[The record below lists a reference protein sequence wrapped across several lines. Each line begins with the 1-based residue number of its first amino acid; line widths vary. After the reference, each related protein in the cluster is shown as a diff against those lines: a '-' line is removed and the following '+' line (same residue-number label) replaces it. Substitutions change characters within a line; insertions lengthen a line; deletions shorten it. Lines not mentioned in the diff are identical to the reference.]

1 MSTTITSNDL
11 RIQSE
16 RSFKDLDLNFTAHP
30 VKKDVSRHLNEKAV
44 INSVKNLVSTNFYER
59 PFQPE
64 LGSSIRALLFEPVDS
79 VFGASIERR
88 LFDVI
93 NNYEPRV
100 NIESIVA
107 IPAPDENGYKVIM
120 TFFIINSP
128 NPVTINFF
136 LERIR

>member
-1 MSTTITSNDL
+1 MASTITSLNATL
-11 RIQSE
+11 QSE
-16 RSFKDLDLNFTAHP
+16 RSYKDLDLNFTAHP